1 MFMEVFSNTRANQM
15 RVGITWN
22 LIAYKYQIA
31 MVMIANIKDLNHNLN
46 NINTRNLLIE
56 IL

>member
-1 MFMEVFSNTRANQM
+1 MEVFSNTQVKQM
-15 RVGITWN
+15 RVGIIWS
-22 LIAYKYQIA
+22 LIAYKFQIA